1 MNKYDVCS
9 CKDSVFYVLFQNSGV
24 RITNTVNISK
34 RPMSIKAEHIH
45 LAKAGNMLQDIV
57 GPICKPKVGPTLLK
71 LLNAI
76 VMAFV
81 LSIPIAMN
89 IKEAITMSIKYMA
102 RKAKSVTLC
111 LISTF
116 APSTFNG
123 KTAFGCNICLN

>member
-1 MNKYDVCS
+1 MNKDDVCS

-76 VMAFV
+76 VIAFV
-81 LSIPIAMN
+81 LSIPIA
-89 IKEAITMSIKYMA
+89 IKAKAASTIRPKCIV
-102 RKAKSVTLC
+102 RKAKRVTLC

-116 APSTFNG
+116 TPSTFNG